1 MVGPLMGTEL
11 PPGDEAGAGSCG
23 RRRAADDLGA
33 RGASHHLEPDGV
45 AGRGREASAT
55 GVWWR

>member
-23 RRRAADDLGA
+23 RRRAADDLG
-33 RGASHHLEPDGV
+33 V
-45 AGRGREASAT
+45 
-55 GVWWR
+55 